1 MSIMYDWYRGNSE
14 SCYLRSA
21 FSSERMLP
29 FSKQMY
35 RETPTASKYNLDE
48 NAYDKKMRREMLTEN
63 KLVLANMY
71 SGSSETLCKA
81 NISARR
87 TKPRFLSITYDI
99 KHFAACQFCW
109 SVNSN

>member
-1 MSIMYDWYRGNSE
+1 MLPQKRVIR
-14 SCYLRSA
+14 
-21 FSSERMLP
+21 ERMLP

-63 KLVLANMY
+63 KLALANMY

-87 TKPRFLSITYDI
+87 TKPRFLSVEVLIQTN
-99 KHFAACQFCW
+99 F
-109 SVNSN
+109 SL